1 MSALYLGVKIL
12 GQQSATKSRAI
23 TDLRR
28 LHPGF
33 RECGIKEVRDINPL
47 SDVSRNEGTML
58 HTSKS
63 FSSVKIKIFG
73 ELPQSKPS

>member
-28 LHPGF
+28 LHPGI
-33 RECGIKEVRDINPL
+33 RECGIKEVRDTNPL
-47 SDVSRNEGTML
+47 SDVSGYEGQ
-58 HTSKS
+58 SKS